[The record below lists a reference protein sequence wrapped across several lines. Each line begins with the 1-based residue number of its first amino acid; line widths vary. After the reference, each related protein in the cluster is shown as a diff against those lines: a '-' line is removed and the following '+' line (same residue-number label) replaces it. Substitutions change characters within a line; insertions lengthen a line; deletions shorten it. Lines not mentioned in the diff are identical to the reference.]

1 MGKTFKQNNYLQI
14 IEKVFFSHFEDGVSA
29 FEFDQDELWIA
40 FEELGVRGPNYLA
53 DIPSAFINGMP
64 LPKKIRAT
72 TAEGEEWIIRPA
84 GIGQYRFVLAPI
96 FEFSPTANLVETKIL
111 DATPGIITKYAL
123 GDEQALLAIVR
134 FNRLIDIFTGL
145 TCYSLQNHLRTT
157 VPNMGQVEV
166 DEIYIGVDKRG
177 AHYIIPVQA
186 KGHNDTLGI
195 VQIEQDFALAATK
208 FPTLK
213 CKSVAAQFMNNGAIA
228 LFELEM
234 NSEQIRI
241 ASEKHYRL
249 VSSDDLSE
257 AELAN
262 YATRPMN

>member
-1 MGKTFKQNNYLQI
+1 MPQPNRYDQI
-14 IEKVFFSHFEDGVSA
+14 IEKIFFEYYAEGVTD
-29 FEFDQDELWIA
+29 FEFA
-40 FEELGVRGPNYLA
+40 REEFRTTAEYLGLRAPDNLG
-53 DIPSAFINGMP
+53 DIPYTYRYRKP
-64 LPKKIRAT
+64 LPEKIRAT
-72 TAEGEEWIIRPA
+72 AAEGEEWIIRPA
-84 GIGQYRFVLAPI
+84 GIGRYRFVIAPI
-96 FEFSPTANLVETKIL
+96 FELSPTANLVETKIL

-157 VPNMGQVEV
+157 VPGMGQVEV

-177 AHYIIPVQA
+177 VHFVIPVQA
-186 KGHNDTLGI
+186 KGHNDSLGI
-195 VQIEQDFALAATK
+195 VQIEQDFALAASK
-208 FPTLK
+208 FSTLK

-234 NSEQIRI
+234 NAEKIEI

-249 VSSDDLSE
+249 VLSDQLSDE
-257 AELAN
+257 ELAN
-262 YATRPMN
+262 YANRPI

>member
-1 MGKTFKQNNYLQI
+1 MPPQNRYDQI
-14 IEKVFFSHFEDGVSA
+14 IERIFFDHFAEGITE
-29 FEFDQDELWIA
+29 FEFA
-40 FEELGVRGPNYLA
+40 REEFRVAAEALGLRAPDNIG
-53 DIPSAFINGMP
+53 DIPYTYRYRKA
-64 LPKKIRAT
+64 LPEKIRAT

-84 GIGQYRFVLAPI
+84 GIGRYRFVLAPI
-96 FEFSPTANLVETKIL
+96 FELSPTANLVETKIL
-111 DATPGIITKYAL
+111 DSTPGIITKYAL

-157 VPNMGQVEV
+157 VPEMGQVEV

-186 KGHNDTLGI
+186 KGHNDSLGI
-195 VQIEQDFALAATK
+195 VQIEQDFALAASK
-208 FPTLK
+208 FPNLK

-234 NSEQIRI
+234 NGEQIQI

-249 VSSDDLSE
+249 VPSDQLSDKELSS
-257 AELAN
+257 
-262 YATRPMN
+262 YAGRLKS

>member
-1 MGKTFKQNNYLQI
+1 MGKTFKQDRYSQI
-14 IEKVFFSHFEDGVSA
+14 IERVFFSHFEAGSKS
-29 FEFDQDELWIA
+29 FELDQDEIWIA
-40 FEELGVRGPNYLA
+40 FEELGLIGPGYLGNV
-53 DIPSAFINGMP
+53 PNFFRHKCP
-64 LPKKIRAT
+64 LPERIRAT
-72 TAEGEEWIIRPA
+72 AAYGEEWIVRPA
-84 GIGQYRFVLAPI
+84 GIGRYRFVLAPI
-96 FEFSPTANLVETKIL
+96 FELSPTINLVETKIL
-111 DATPGIITKYAL
+111 DSTPGIIIKYAL

-157 VPNMGQVEV
+157 VPEMGQVEV
-166 DEIYIGVDKRG
+166 DEIYIGIDKRG

-186 KGHNDTLGI
+186 KGHNDNLGI
-195 VQIEQDFALAATK
+195 VQIEQDFALAASK

-234 NSEQIRI
+234 NGEQIQI

-249 VSSDDLSE
+249 VSSDQLSDD
-257 AELAN
+257 ELST
-262 YATRPMN
+262 YAARPLN